1 MQVDRGGHRVVGE
14 RMQRVLV
21 TGAANRLGAVLVSE
35 LLADPRT
42 ELVVALDTRTPD
54 IEEHPQLV
62 HIVADLR
69 APDLARLIAPHRIDA
84 LIHNDVLQF
93 AEPGRAA
100 RLLHDTNVVGTLG
113 LLAAAERLPELR
125 TVVLRSSA
133 TIYGS
138 EPNAPA
144 FFTEDMAERFP
155 QRTRWQRDVAEVER
169 LLAAFARRRPEVTCT
184 ILRFQTILGRTLD
197 TPIMR
202 LLRSTLI
209 PTWMG
214 FDPMVQVIHGDDA
227 IEAILAALRQPLR
240 GAVNV
245 AAEDT
250 VSLSRLLNRLGKIAV
265 PLLPG
270 AFGPVLDLGSRLG
283 LPRMDEDTARFLR
296 YGRGVDT
303 TRMHT
308 ELQFTPTLSTAAA
321 IEIVALA
328 VEEAA

>member
-1 MQVDRGGHRVVGE
+1 
-14 RMQRVLV
+14 MQRVLV
-21 TGAANRLGAVLVSE
+21 TGAANRLGTVLVSE
-35 LLADPRT
+35 LLEDPAT
-42 ELVVALDTRTPD
+42 EMVVALDTRPTGLP
-54 IEEHPQLV
+54 EHPKLAEV
-62 HIVADLR
+62 SADLR
-69 APDLARLIAPHRIDA
+69 APELARLVAPHRIDA
-84 LIHNDVLQF
+84 IVHNDVLQF
-93 AEPGRAA
+93 AEPGRSA

-113 LLAAAERLPELR
+113 LLAAAEAQPELR

-133 TIYGS
+133 AIYGS
-138 EPNAPA
+138 EPNAPL
-144 FFTEDMAERFP
+144 FFTEDMADRFP

-169 LLAAFARRRPEVTCT
+169 LVAAFARRRPEVTCT
-184 ILRFQTILGRTLD
+184 ILRFQPIIGRTLD

-202 LLRSTLI
+202 LLRSPVI

-227 IEAILAALRQPLR
+227 IEAILAAIRAPLR
-240 GAVNV
+240 GAVNL

-250 VSLSRLLNRLGKIAV
+250 VSLSRLLNRLGKTAL

-270 AFGPVLDLGSRLG
+270 AFEPVMGVAARFG

-303 TRMHT
+303 TRMRT
-308 ELQFTPTLSTAAA
+308 ELGFTPTLSTAAA

-328 VEEAA
+328 QQEAAV

>member
-1 MQVDRGGHRVVGE
+1 
-14 RMQRVLV
+14 MQRVLV
-21 TGAANRLGAVLVSE
+21 TGAANRLGTVLVSE
-35 LLADPRT
+35 LLADPVT

-54 IEEHPQLV
+54 VEEHPKLV
-62 HIVADLR
+62 HLVADLR
-69 APDLARLIAPHRIDA
+69 APELARLLTPHRIDA

-113 LLAAAERLPELR
+113 LLAAAEAQPDLR

-138 EPNAPA
+138 EPNAPL

-155 QRTRWQRDVAEVER
+155 MRTRWQRDVAEVER
-169 LLAAFARRRPEVTCT
+169 FVSTFARRRPEVTCT
-184 ILRFQTILGRTLD
+184 VLRFQPIIGRTLD

-202 LLRSTLI
+202 LLRSPVI

-227 IEAILAALRQPLR
+227 IEALLAAARRPLR

-250 VSLSRLLNRLGKIAV
+250 VSLSRLLGRLGKTGLPLPPGVFRPMVDVIA
-265 PLLPG
+265 
-270 AFGPVLDLGSRLG
+270 RLG
-283 LPRMDEDTARFLR
+283 LPRMDDDTARFLR

-303 TRMHT
+303 TRMRT
-308 ELQFTPTLSTAAA
+308 ELGFEPTLSTAAA

-328 VEEAA
+328 GREAA